1 MKQKKIVITGG
12 TGFIG
17 SNIADRL
24 KKVHDITIFDLKKP
38 VANGLK
44 FLKGNINEYNDVKN
58 CLQGFD
64 IVIHLAASLGV
75 INTEENPVSTLDTN
89 IFGTRNVLEACR
101 VNKIKK
107 IIFSS
112 SSEIYGEPIKTP
124 IEEKDGPI
132 PITMYGIS
140 KLAAEEYIKSY
151 SKNFGLK
158 YTIFR
163 LFNVYGD
170 QQEIAWVI
178 PEFVTKAIK
187 NKDIIIHED
196 GTQIRAFS
204 HVSDVAKAFEFGL
217 EKGNDEI
224 INIGNNTEPISIKE
238 LANKIIRISKSKSK
252 IKFIPFKESK
262 RNRNEIIVR
271 IPSVEKAKKIL
282 GFKPTVSL
290 DAGLEKVIKYRKDKN

>member
-1 MKQKKIVITGG
+1 MKQKKILITGG

-17 SNIADRL
+17 SNIANRL
-24 KKVHDITIFDLKKP
+24 KKNNDVTIFDLREP
-38 VANGLK
+38 LNHGLK
-44 FLKGNINEYNDVKN
+44 FLKGSINEINDVTN
-58 CLQGFD
+58 AIHGFD

-89 IFGTRNVLEACR
+89 IFGTRNVLEACK

-124 IEEKDGPI
+124 IEEKDRPI

-170 QQEIAWVI
+170 KQETAWVV
-178 PEFVTKAIK
+178 PEFVSRAIK
-187 NKDIIIHED
+187 NKDIMIHGD

-217 EKGNDEI
+217 EKGNNEI
-224 INIGNNTEPISIKE
+224 INIGNNTEPITIKD
-238 LANKIIRISKSKSK
+238 LADKIIRLSKSKSK
-252 IKFIPFKESK
+252 INFIPFKESK

-271 IPSVEKAKKIL
+271 IPSVDKAKKIL
-282 GFKPTVSL
+282 GFKPSVSL
-290 DAGLEKVIKYRKDKN
+290 DTGLEKVIKYRRSIN

>member
-1 MKQKKIVITGG
+1 MKQKKILITGG

-17 SNIADRL
+17 SNIANRL
-24 KKVHDITIFDLKKP
+24 KKNNDVTIFDLREP
-38 VANGLK
+38 VNHGLK
-44 FLKGNINEYNDVKN
+44 FLKGSINEIDDVTN
-58 CLQGFD
+58 AIHDFD

-89 IFGTRNVLEACR
+89 IFGTRNVLEACK

-124 IEEKDGPI
+124 IEEKDRPI

-170 QQEIAWVI
+170 KQETAWVV
-178 PEFVTKAIK
+178 PEFVSRAIK
-187 NKDIIIHED
+187 NKDIMIHGD

-217 EKGNDEI
+217 EKGNNEI
-224 INIGNNTEPISIKE
+224 INIGNNTEPITIKD
-238 LANKIIRISKSKSK
+238 LADKIIRLSKSKSK
-252 IKFIPFKESK
+252 INFIPFKESK

-271 IPSVEKAKKIL
+271 IPSVDKAKKIL
-282 GFKPTVSL
+282 GFKPSVSL
-290 DAGLEKVIKYRKDKN
+290 DTGLEKVIKYRRSIN

>member
-1 MKQKKIVITGG
+1 MKQKKILITGG

-17 SNIADRL
+17 SNIANRL
-24 KKVHDITIFDLKKP
+24 KKNNDVTIFDLREP
-38 VANGLK
+38 LNHGLK
-44 FLKGNINEYNDVKN
+44 FLKGSINEINDVTN
-58 CLQGFD
+58 AIHGFD

-89 IFGTRNVLEACR
+89 IFGTRNVLEACK

-124 IEEKDGPI
+124 IEEKDRPI

-170 QQEIAWVI
+170 KQETAWVV
-178 PEFVTKAIK
+178 PEFVSRAIK
-187 NKDIIIHED
+187 NKDIMIHGD

-217 EKGNDEI
+217 EKGNNEI
-224 INIGNNTEPISIKE
+224 INIGNNTQPITIKD
-238 LANKIIRISKSKSK
+238 LA
-252 IKFIPFKESK
+252 
-262 RNRNEIIVR
+262 
-271 IPSVEKAKKIL
+271 
-282 GFKPTVSL
+282 
-290 DAGLEKVIKYRKDKN
+290 DKNHSSFEVKK

>member
-1 MKQKKIVITGG
+1 MKQKKILITGG

-17 SNIADRL
+17 SNIANRL
-24 KKVHDITIFDLKKP
+24 KKNNDVTIFDLREP
-38 VANGLK
+38 LNHGLK
-44 FLKGNINEYNDVKN
+44 FLKGSINEINDVTN
-58 CLQGFD
+58 AIHGFD

-89 IFGTRNVLEACR
+89 IFGTRNVLEACK

-124 IEEKDGPI
+124 IEEKDRPI

-170 QQEIAWVI
+170 KQETAWVV
-178 PEFVTKAIK
+178 PEFVSRAIK
-187 NKDIIIHED
+187 NKDIMIHGD

-217 EKGNDEI
+217 EKGNNEI
-224 INIGNNTEPISIKE
+224 INIGNNTQPITIKD
-238 LANKIIRISKSKSK
+238 LADKIIRLSKSKSK
-252 IKFIPFKESK
+252 INFIPFKESK

-282 GFKPTVSL
+282 DFKPSVSL
-290 DAGLEKVIKYRKDKN
+290 DIGLEKVIKYRRSIN

>member
-1 MKQKKIVITGG
+1 MEEKKILITGG

-17 SNIADRL
+17 SNIANRL
-24 KKVHDITIFDLKKP
+24 KKNNDVTVFDLKEP
-38 VANGLK
+38 ENNELK
-44 FLKGNINEYNDVKN
+44 FLKGSINEYDDVKN
-58 CLQGFD
+58 AINNFD
-64 IVIHLAASLGV
+64 VVIHLAASLGV

-89 IFGTRNVLEACR
+89 IFGTRNVLEACKE
-101 VNKIKK
+101 NKVKK

-124 IEEKDGPI
+124 IEEEDRPI

-151 SKNFGLK
+151 SKNCGID

-170 QQEIAWVI
+170 KQETAWVV
-178 PEFVTKAIK
+178 PEFVSRAIK
-187 NKDIIIHED
+187 NEDIVIHGD

-204 HVSDVAKAFEFGL
+204 HVSDVARAFEFGL
-217 EKGNDEI
+217 EKGNNEI
-224 INIGNNTEPISIKE
+224 INIGNNTEPISIKD
-238 LANKIIRISKSKSK
+238 LADRIIRLSGSKSK
-252 IKFIPFKESK
+252 INFVSFKESK

-271 IPSVEKAKKIL
+271 IPSIDKAKQVL
-282 GFKPTVSL
+282 DFSPNVSL
-290 DAGLEKVIKYRKDKN
+290 DTGLEKVIEYRKSIS

>member
-1 MKQKKIVITGG
+1 MKQKKILITGG

-17 SNIADRL
+17 SNIANRL
-24 KKVHDITIFDLKKP
+24 KKNNDVTIFDLREP
-38 VANGLK
+38 LNHGLK
-44 FLKGNINEYNDVKN
+44 FLKGSINEINDVTN
-58 CLQGFD
+58 AIHGFD

-89 IFGTRNVLEACR
+89 IFGTRNVLEACK

-124 IEEKDGPI
+124 IEEKDRPI

-170 QQEIAWVI
+170 KQETAWVV
-178 PEFVTKAIK
+178 PEFVSRAIK
-187 NKDIIIHED
+187 NKDIMIHGD

-217 EKGNDEI
+217 EKGNNEI
-224 INIGNNTEPISIKE
+224 INIGNNTEPITIKD
-238 LANKIIRISKSKSK
+238 LADKIIRLSKSKSK
-252 IKFIPFKESK
+252 INFIPFKESK

-282 GFKPTVSL
+282 DFKPSVSL
-290 DAGLEKVIKYRKDKN
+290 DIGLEKVIKYRRSIN

>member
-1 MKQKKIVITGG
+1 MHFFSFASICQG
-12 TGFIG
+12 TKLLWCSI
-17 SNIADRL
+17 
-24 KKVHDITIFDLKKP
+24 P
-38 VANGLK
+38 
-44 FLKGNINEYNDVKN
+44 
-58 CLQGFD
+58 
-64 IVIHLAASLGV
+64 V
-75 INTEENPVSTLDTN
+75 IN
-89 IFGTRNVLEACR
+89 I
-101 VNKIKK
+101 
-107 IIFSS
+107 SS

-124 IEEKDGPI
+124 FEEKDGPI

-187 NKDIIIHED
+187 YKDIMIHGD

-204 HVSDVAKAFEFGL
+204 HGSDVAKAFEFGL

-224 INIGNNTEPISIKE
+224 INIGNNAEPISIKE

-290 DAGLEKVIKYRKDKN
+290 DAGLEKVIKYHKDKN